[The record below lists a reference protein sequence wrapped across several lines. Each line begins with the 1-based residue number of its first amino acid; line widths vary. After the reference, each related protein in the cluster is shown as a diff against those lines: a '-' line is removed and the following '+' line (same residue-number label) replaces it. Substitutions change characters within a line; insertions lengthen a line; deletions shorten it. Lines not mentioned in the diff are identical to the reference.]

1 MSLIVAARFQ
11 TFDEAEGAARALKEI
26 GIMEDALHTFFVN
39 PPGSHDRYPLGGD
52 RAHDPDSAGAPFGA
66 VSAGAVVGLI
76 GAIVGGVLAL
86 GFTDSLLPIIAGAGV
101 GAYIGSLI
109 GAVFVLGR
117 KRPRRSLQEA
127 RDAKVNQGRASGVML
142 AVHTSPEQQKAVAD
156 ILRSKGGVEVER
168 AHGRWE
174 DGKWR
179 DFDPLVT
186 PNLEQQGGQPGSS
199 GVRPRTGSDPL

>member
-26 GIMEDALHTFFVN
+26 GITEDALHTFFVN

-52 RAHDPDSAGAPFGA
+52 RANDPDSAGAPVGA
-66 VSAGAVVGLI
+66 IAAGAAVGLI
-76 GAIVGGVLAL
+76 GAVVGGVLAL
-86 GFTDSLLPIIAGAGV
+86 ALTDSLLPIVAAGGV
-101 GAYIGSLI
+101 GAYVGSLI
-109 GAVFVLGR
+109 GAVFVLGK
-117 KRPRRSLQEA
+117 KRPRRSLRDA

-142 AVHTSPEQQKAVAD
+142 AVHTSPEQQNAVANV
-156 ILRSKGGVEVER
+156 LRSKGGIEVER
-168 AHGRWE
+168 ANGRWE

-186 PNLEQQGGQPGSS
+186 PNLDGPGG
-199 GVRPRTGSDPL
+199 RAPRTV

>member
-52 RAHDPDSAGAPFGA
+52 RAHDPDSAGAPLGA
-66 VSAGAVVGLI
+66 IGAAAAIGLF
-76 GAIVGGVLAL
+76 GAIVGGGLAL
-86 GFTDSLLPIIAGAGV
+86 GFTGSMLPIIAAAGV
-101 GAYIGSLI
+101 GAYVGSLI
-109 GAVFVLGR
+109 GAVFFLGK
-117 KRPRRSLQEA
+117 KRPRRSLRDA

-142 AVHTSPEQQKAVAD
+142 AVHTSAEQQQAVAD

-168 AHGRWE
+168 AQGRWE

-186 PNLEQQGGQPGSS
+186 PNVEQVRSS
-199 GVRPRTGSDPL
+199 G